1 MKKWKTFVSGML
13 AMAMVLALTGTA
25 FAAAGKLQ
33 VSTAGIVVLDEERV
47 KPGTE
52 YTANGSKIPAVV
64 TYQDAAGKTYS
75 YLPVQMLPDLLN
87 VTTSWS
93 ESRNSV
99 VLGPTIEGVVYSE
112 DNPDNPLTHKTP
124 TAPVLGRTKGP
135 FTEIDPK
142 KVDTSNK
149 PVGIVHDGTKVQTVT
164 SFDTGSYFSPERGK
178 YIVLKVTNN
187 GSVPVTCYAA
197 RSMPLGGDES
207 LGGVNIG
214 PGKALTRAFS
224 IADGVDS
231 IHGTFVCGVRPANF
245 TGEANVTLSLKQY
258 K

>member
-1 MKKWKTFVSGML
+1 MKNLKTFFAGML

-52 YTANGSKIPAVV
+52 YTVNGSKIPAVV

-99 VLGPTIEGVVYSE
+99 VLGPTIEGVVYSA
-112 DNPDNPLTHKTP
+112 DDPSNPLTHKNP
-124 TAPVLGRTKGP
+124 TAPVTGRTAGP
-135 FTEIDPK
+135 FTEIDSK
-142 KVDTSNK
+142 KVDTSEK

-164 SFDTGSYFSPERGK
+164 SFSAGSYFDPGRGK
-178 YIVLKVTNN
+178 HIVLTVTNN
-187 GSVPVTCYAA
+187 GVVPVTCYAG
-197 RSMPLGGDES
+197 RSVPLGGDDR
-207 LGGVNIG
+207 LGAVNIE
-214 PGKALTRAFS
+214 PGKTLTRAFS

-231 IHGTFVCGVRPANF
+231 IHGTFVCGVRPADR
-245 TGEANVTLSLKQY
+245 GEANVTMSLKQY